1 MNRRAIGALTLS
13 LLAGT
18 TLTHAAGTTTPP
30 ATHTI
35 DPASGLAVTTTTGER
50 GTTSFEITT
59 GRLTVRKDVL
69 LGRSVTTITSGS
81 DRVSFTIDHEGIV
94 VSTRAGVTT
103 AALRHPETMLQ
114 VVEALAEAPAVSDAA
129 ALLSRLRLDPAT
141 TTGQALAL
149 TKALLQSVAGDG
161 RGTLE
166 VVNRVREATRRP
178 HIVAVGLGLT
188 SGDCWGAY
196 TAEANRT
203 ANEYADCYNNTSWY
217 DVIDRLACSTV
228 YDVEA
233 EGDWLDYLNC
243 VGSATTLITRRPSG
257 LVTGRAR
264 RATRRRDT
272 PTPP

>member
-1 MNRRAIGALTLS
+1 MNKRAIGALTLS

-18 TLTHAAGTTTPP
+18 TLTRAAGTTSPP
-30 ATHTI
+30 TARQTI
-35 DPASGLAVTTTTGER
+35 DPATGLAITMTTGER
-50 GTTSFEITT
+50 GTASFEITN

-69 LGRSVTTITSGS
+69 QGRSITTITSGS
-81 DRVSFTIDHEGIV
+81 DQVSFTIDHEGIV

-103 AALRHPETMLQ
+103 ASLRHPETMSQ

-166 VVNRVREATRRP
+166 VVNGVREATRRP
-178 HIVAVGLGLT
+178 HIVAAGLGLT

-196 TAEANRT
+196 TAEASRT

-243 VGSATTLITRRPSG
+243 VGSATT
-257 LVTGRAR
+257 
-264 RATRRRDT
+264 
-272 PTPP
+272 